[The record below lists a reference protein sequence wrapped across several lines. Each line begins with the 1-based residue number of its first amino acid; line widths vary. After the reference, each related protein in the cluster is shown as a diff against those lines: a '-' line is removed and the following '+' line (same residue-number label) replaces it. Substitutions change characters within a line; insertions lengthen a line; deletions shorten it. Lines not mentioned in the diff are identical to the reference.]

1 MKKALMIA
9 ALTLTLS
16 GCSTLKDLISSRW
29 DPNEAA
35 TITDARYIAAKTD
48 CKDPADIIKIQERI
62 DWLVLYTDSKGSRDI
77 NKMLAPVKE
86 SLDPLVERAQKKEMT
101 VIFCQLKM
109 KIIRAELDAVARGT
123 NARLTP

>member
-9 ALTLTLS
+9 VMSLSLS
-16 GCSTLKDLISSRW
+16 GCAGLMDLISSRW

-35 TITDARYIAAKTD
+35 AITDARYYAAKTD
-48 CKDPADIIKIQERI
+48 CKDTADIIKIQERI

-77 NKMLAPVKE
+77 KKMLSPVKE